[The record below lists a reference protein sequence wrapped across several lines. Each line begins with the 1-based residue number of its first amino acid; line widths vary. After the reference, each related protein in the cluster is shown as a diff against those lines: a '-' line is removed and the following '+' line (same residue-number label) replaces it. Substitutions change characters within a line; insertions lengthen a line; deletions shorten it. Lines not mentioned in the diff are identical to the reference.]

1 MDIPCNVYPNVT
13 WFKDGRQLNNSEGGA
28 VIITTVQ
35 SNSSF
40 PETNSDVSISNFT
53 QSDAGIYQC
62 VFFTSTEVLA
72 SIPLRLDTGLLA
84 LVIVTYVVSM
94 LPLWYHCYL
103 YGVNVT
109 SVVSMLL
116 LWCHCYLC
124 GVNVTS
130 MVSLLPL
137 WCQCY
142 LCGVIVTCTSVVSV
156 LPL

>member
-13 WFKDGRQLNNSEGGA
+13 WFKDGRQLNNSDGGA

-84 LVIVTYVVSM
+84 LVNVTYVVSM
-94 LPLWYHCYL
+94 
-103 YGVNVT
+103 
-109 SVVSMLL
+109 
-116 LWCHCYLC
+116 
-124 GVNVTS
+124 
-130 MVSLLPL
+130 LPL

-142 LCGVIVTCTSVVSV
+142 LCGVNVTFVVSM
-156 LPL
+156 LPMWCQFYPCGVIVISRSSQSHCCFSSTGIPLSSCTCCY